1 MVKKYVSMSL
11 FAIYALFF
19 LTQLFQF
26 LSLANDFNGPYAFL
40 MSMALFNVMFLALS
54 KKEVNLMALLVGT
67 FYFIW
72 YTVVFYTIQGD
83 NISFSMPVN
92 LYYFFFRHAFDP
104 SQLIALS
111 NYFST
116 AIAVSVYLIPWLFI
130 INFNFLKQYY
140 QK

>member
-19 LTQLFQF
+19 LTQLAQF
-26 LSLANDFNGPYAFL
+26 LSLSDSFEGPYAFL
-40 MSMALFNVMFLALS
+40 MSMALFNLMFLVLS

-72 YTVVFYTIQGD
+72 YTVVFYTIKGD
-83 NISFSMPVN
+83 SITFLVPVN
-92 LYYFFFRHAFDP
+92 FYYFFFKHLFDP
-104 SQLIALS
+104 SQLTALS

-130 INFNFLKQYY
+130 INFDFLKQYY
-140 QK
+140 KK